1 MAARMRWFTGAGSA
15 DWQLSRYTFRA
26 VTRTAPNEGAQMK
39 QFAALL
45 ETLILTPSRN
55 AKIDAMAAY
64 FRDTSD
70 PDRGLALA
78 AITRDLTLKNLKP
91 AMLRDLVSSRV
102 DPDLFAMSYDY
113 VGDLAETISLIWP
126 AEGDGAGELPSVSGF
141 IHLVETTPK
150 AALPAVI
157 EGLLD
162 SAEAGHRWAMI
173 KLATGGLRVGVS
185 ARLAKTALAAYSGRD
200 LEDIEKIWHG
210 LEIPYTPLFAWLDG
224 TGPRPEIQH
233 GRTFHPMM
241 LAHPIDEARDF
252 ETLDPAAYQAEW
264 KWDGIRVQIVSDGT
278 QCRLFSRTGDDISAA
293 FPDVTS
299 AVTGR
304 AVLDGELLV
313 GTNFVP
319 QSFNHLQQRL
329 NRKTATRKQ
338 LADSPAFV
346 RVYDML
352 FDGDEDI
359 RDLDLGRRRQRLEAW
374 LRAEASD
381 RLDLSQI
388 LPFQSWDELADLRH
402 HAAEVLGHEGLMIK
416 QIGSSYVAGR
426 PRGPWFKWK
435 REPRMID
442 TVMMYAQRGH
452 GRRSSFYSD
461 FTFGIWKGNEIVP
474 VGKAYS
480 GFTDEELKEL
490 DKFVRSNTTN
500 RFGPVREVEKTL
512 VVELAFDSAHAS
524 PRHKSGIALRFP
536 RISRIRWD
544 KPASEADS
552 IETVSALLD

>member
-1 MAARMRWFTGAGSA
+1 
-15 DWQLSRYTFRA
+15 
-26 VTRTAPNEGAQMK
+26 MK
-39 QFAALL
+39 RFAALL

-55 AKIDAMAAY
+55 AKIAAMAEY
-64 FRDTSD
+64 FRDASD

-91 AMLRDLVSSRV
+91 AMLRELVTSRV

-126 AEGDGAGELPSVSGF
+126 GSPNGADHIPNVSGF
-141 IHLVETTPK
+141 IDLVETTPK
-150 AALPAVI
+150 AKLPDVM
-157 EGLLD
+157 ESLLD
-162 SAEAGHRWAMI
+162 QADASLRWAMI

-185 ARLAKTALAAYSGRD
+185 ARLAKTALAAYSGQN

-210 LEIPYTPLFAWLDG
+210 LEIPYTSLFAWLDG
-224 TGPRPEIQH
+224 VGPRPEIQH

-241 LAHPIDEARDF
+241 LAHPIDVERDF
-252 ETLDPAAYQAEW
+252 DTLDPAAYQAEW
-264 KWDGIRVQIVSDGT
+264 KWDGIRVQIVSDGD
-278 QCRLFSRTGDDISAA
+278 QCRLFSRTGDEISAA
-293 FPDVTS
+293 FPDVTA
-299 AVTGR
+299 AVCGR

-313 GTNFVP
+313 GTDFVP

-338 LADSPAFV
+338 LAESPAFV

-352 FDGDEDI
+352 FDGNDDI
-359 RDLDLGRRRQRLEAW
+359 RDLPLGTRRQRLEAW
-374 LRAEASD
+374 IASQAGTLASA

-388 LPFQSWDELADLRH
+388 LPFQSWDELAEIRH

-416 QIGSSYVAGR
+416 QIASSYVAGR

-480 GFTDEELKEL
+480 GFTDEELKAL
-490 DKFVRSNTTN
+490 DKFVRGNTTN
-500 RFGPVREVEKTL
+500 RFGPVREVEKSL
-512 VVELAFDSAHAS
+512 VVELAFDSAHES

-536 RISRIRWD
+536 RINRIRWD

-552 IETVSALLD
+552 IDTVRTLLS